1 MKLFKL
7 ASFKKDESG
16 AVTVDWVVLTAA
28 VVGLALLVIG
38 LVRTGLEAAGGQIAD
53 ELETSL
59 ANARDGGGDTG
70 GGTPAP

>member
-38 LVRTGLEAAGGQIAD
+38 LVRTGLVSAGEQIAE
-53 ELETSL
+53 ELET
-59 ANARDGGGDTG
+59 AMEDART
-70 GGTPAP
+70 GTP